1 MFTAATC
8 LAMALY
14 YEARGEGQEGMLAV
28 AEVIVNRVQHPDFP
42 GTVCEVVK
50 EDRGPASHDCQF
62 SFYCDG
68 KPENPQDLVAWSTA
82 RDVAQQAL
90 SGHVMG
96 HGATYYH
103 ATSVHPFWA
112 DVFKPVGKIGE
123 HIFYVDSAKC
133 VFPQCSLRPV
143 ARPWKDGEEDAGRG

>member
-1 MFTAATC
+1 MITAATC

-14 YEARGEGQEGMLAV
+14 YEARSEGAEGMLAV
-28 AEVIVNRVQHPDFP
+28 AEVIINRVQHPDFP

-50 EDRGPASHDCQF
+50 EDRGPEAHDCQF

-68 KPENPQDLVAWSTA
+68 KAENPRNLVAWSTA
-82 RDVAQQAL
+82 RDIADQAL
-90 SGHVMG
+90 DGNVLG

-112 DVFKPVGKIGE
+112 DIFTPVGKIGD
-123 HIFYVDSAKC
+123 HVFYVDQTSCKL
-133 VFPQCSLRPV
+133 PLCSPRPK
-143 ARPWKDGEEDAGRG
+143 ARSEGLADG

>member
-1 MFTAATC
+1 MITAATC

-14 YEARGEGQEGMLAV
+14 YEARGEGAEGMKAV

-50 EDRGPASHDCQF
+50 EDRGPKSYDCQF

-68 KPENPQDLVAWSTA
+68 KPEKPGDILAWSTA
-82 RDVAQQAL
+82 KDIANATL
-90 SGHVMG
+90 DGEVMG
-96 HGATYYH
+96 HGATYFH
-103 ATSVHPFWA
+103 ATNVNPSWA
-112 DVFKPVGKIGE
+112 KVFTPVGKIGN
-123 HIFYVDSAKC
+123 HIFYTDQQKC

-143 ARPWKDGEEDAGRG
+143 ARPWKDGEK